1 MAGKSK
7 FKCHICLD
15 FIAFPTYDLRHFGNL
30 NFSTEF
36 ILIYISIQIQKNST
50 RFYTTSCMLAT
61 YFLKCIRY
69 PTIFVVTTKHATSQV
84 QHNNALKLSLLE
96 VLLRRTFSQPQD

>member
-1 MAGKSK
+1 
-7 FKCHICLD
+7 
-15 FIAFPTYDLRHFGNL
+15 
-30 NFSTEF
+30 
-36 ILIYISIQIQKNST
+36 
-50 RFYTTSCMLAT
+50 MLAT